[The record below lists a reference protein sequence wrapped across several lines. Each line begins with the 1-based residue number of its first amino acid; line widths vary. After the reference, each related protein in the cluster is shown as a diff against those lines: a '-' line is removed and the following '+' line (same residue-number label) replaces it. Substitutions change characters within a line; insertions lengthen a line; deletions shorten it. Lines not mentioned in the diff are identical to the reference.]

1 MGVRSRALSHSKN
14 LWEHSNR
21 QYINNCNKILLYFKQ
36 RYFIAN
42 LKFILSLFR
51 RKYQELISKISL
63 NARGH
68 IEDVS
73 LKFIDI
79 NINNWF
85 GGADHDVSEEFA
97 ADRRHGLRVQRLR
110 RVAFYWG
117 TTSGIDA
124 RFLSLRVRV
133 PQHILKV

>member
-1 MGVRSRALSHSKN
+1 M
-14 LWEHSNR
+14 
-21 QYINNCNKILLYFKQ
+21 YCKQ
-36 RYFIAN
+36 RYVIAN
-42 LKFILSLFR
+42 LKLILLLFR
-51 RKYQELISKISL
+51 RKYQELISKVSP

-73 LKFIDI
+73 FKFVDI

-85 GGADHDVSEEFA
+85 GGADHNVSEDFA

-124 RFLSLRVRV
+124 RFLSLRVRA
-133 PQHILKV
+133 PQRILKV